1 MVLKVTGKKMII
13 RFYNNNGS
21 LENTVKFLE
30 NVKKKVNFINLTVD
44 VARNDI
50 KVILNGTRDL
60 QYLAREKLEDLAR
73 EFLIN

>member
-1 MVLKVTGKKMII
+1 MAGKKMIM
-13 RFYNNNGS
+13 RYYNDTGL

-50 KVILNGTRDL
+50 KITLVGTRDL

-73 EFLIN
+73 QFLKN